1 MKVSSLLY
9 ERVLLEA
16 GNMSIQAGPHG
27 SFASRH
33 PTTPDRP
40 AGWQTPKGRKRGQ
53 DAPISVAIARETT
66 PGVPAPGPYHQVVHS
81 ETSICWLPSLEPF
94 QTETEAYD
102 WIVFGYPSQ
111 MAPEFAKL
119 EDKWKRRD
127 DANGALERLVP
138 VGFVRSQL
146 VKDISRD
153 LAVGASG
160 GWDVSVD
167 RYHGRVIGARFAS
180 DATLQTKGFA
190 LPILVPR
197 VGDLEWSDIVKIRK
211 LKAIQRLRDV
221 LREVEIEAFEV
232 ARSGGDL
239 EAAMHAAYVKKVAHA
254 SGEVHGLR
262 SAGTMGVAELLVGA
276 GAGYATTGLTL
287 LGPLAGAGV
296 AAIVM
301 TGWHVRRVVRER
313 RQRAWIGVM
322 DAISAAGPEVTTGQ
336 PSPVPLCLAL
346 RPFRGGYRCATPPLT
361 SSGPS
366 QNAFRTPPL
375 CRRRRTACLQAR

>member
-1 MKVSSLLY
+1 MRSVRARMKVSSLLY

-322 DAISAAGPEVTTGQ
+322 DAISAAGP
-336 PSPVPLCLAL
+336 
-346 RPFRGGYRCATPPLT
+346 
-361 SSGPS
+361 
-366 QNAFRTPPL
+366 
-375 CRRRRTACLQAR
+375 